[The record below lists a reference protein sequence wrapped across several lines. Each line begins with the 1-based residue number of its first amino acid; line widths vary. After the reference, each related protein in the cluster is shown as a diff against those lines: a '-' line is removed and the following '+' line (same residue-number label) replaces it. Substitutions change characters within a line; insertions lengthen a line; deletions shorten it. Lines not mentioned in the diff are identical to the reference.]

1 VPVKRPLTSERITY
15 KPITKRSCNPELK
28 ISKTGTVEFRFAKLV
43 KPNAHVTNSTN
54 PGRINVTEVNISP
67 PVNLQPKHSRPLQKI
82 LNRKILKPEREQL
95 KKMTTPTNSLSIPQP
110 KPVVSTT
117 SQSAEGF
124 PLTVKI
130 TSKTNSAAITPDL

>member
-1 VPVKRPLTSERITY
+1 MKASNRTNNY

-54 PGRINVTEVNISP
+54 PGRINVTE
-67 PVNLQPKHSRPLQKI
+67 KI

-95 KKMTTPTNSLSIPQP
+95 KKITTPTNSLSIPQP